1 MIKVFCDH
9 CGRSF
14 ETIALAQHSPSD
26 AISIINESAFKIK
39 EKVFLLCPECEKEVY
54 EFIINPSKK
63 VDSKKNDTLSQ
74 MMTKEQFPKT
84 KDWTVQTNFT
94 GKALKELTSRFSS
107 CKDENEDKNKT
118 EDDNFYKWISVP
130 TFGGDGDGGSWEF
143 STLEETP
150 EKETTKEETTKEKTS
165 EEETTKEAPS
175 LHEALD
181 RLDKIVGE
189 AIDDMPL
196 DASYSEMVNAAVDKI
211 NSSGIREEIM
221 EALRG
226 LRKEVKVKMDK
237 NRENGVF

>member
-9 CGRSF
+9 CGNLF
-14 ETIALAQHSPSD
+14 ETISPSD
-26 AISIINESAFKIK
+26 IDGKIK
-39 EKVFLLCPECEKEVY
+39 GGFYKFRERNFLLCPECEKEVY

-74 MMTKEQFPKT
+74 MMIKEKFPKT
-84 KDWTVQTNFT
+84 EDCIVQTNFT

-107 CKDENEDKNKT
+107 CKNENEDMNKT

-130 TFGGDGDGGSWEF
+130 TFGGDGDSWEF

-150 EKETTKEETTKEKTS
+150 KEETTKEEITK
-165 EEETTKEAPS
+165 EETTKEAPS

-181 RLDKIVGE
+181 KLDKIVGE

-196 DASYSEMVNAAVDKI
+196 DASYTEMINAAVDKV
-211 NSSGIREEIM
+211 NSSGIKEEIM

-226 LRKEVKVKMDK
+226 LREEEKVQMYK

>member
-9 CGRSF
+9 CGNLF
-14 ETIALAQHSPSD
+14 ETISPSD
-26 AISIINESAFKIK
+26 IDGKIK
-39 EKVFLLCPECEKEVY
+39 GGFYKFRERNFLLCPECEKEVY

-74 MMTKEQFPKT
+74 MMIKEKFPKT
-84 KDWTVQTNFT
+84 EDCIVQTNFT

-107 CKDENEDKNKT
+107 CKNENEDMNKT

-130 TFGGDGDGGSWEF
+130 TFGGDGNSWEF

-150 EKETTKEETTKEKTS
+150 KEETTKEEITK
-165 EEETTKEAPS
+165 EETTKEAPS

-181 RLDKIVGE
+181 KLDKIVGE

-196 DASYSEMVNAAVDKI
+196 DASYTEMINAAVDKV
-211 NSSGIREEIM
+211 NSSGIKEEIM

-226 LRKEVKVKMDK
+226 LREEEKVQMYK

>member
-1 MIKVFCDH
+1 M
-9 CGRSF
+9 
-14 ETIALAQHSPSD
+14 
-26 AISIINESAFKIK
+26 
-39 EKVFLLCPECEKEVY
+39 LCPECEKEVY

-74 MMTKEQFPKT
+74 MMIKEKFPKT
-84 KDWTVQTNFT
+84 EDCIVQTNFT

-107 CKDENEDKNKT
+107 CKNENEDMNKT

-130 TFGGDGDGGSWEF
+130 TFGGDGDSWEF

-150 EKETTKEETTKEKTS
+150 KEETTKEEITK
-165 EEETTKEAPS
+165 EETTKEAPS

-181 RLDKIVGE
+181 KLDKIVGE

-196 DASYSEMVNAAVDKI
+196 DASYTEMINAAVDKV
-211 NSSGIREEIM
+211 NSSGIKEEIM

-226 LRKEVKVKMDK
+226 LREEEKVQMYK

>member
-26 AISIINESAFKIK
+26 AISIINESVFKIK

-94 GKALKELTSRFSS
+94 GKAVKELTSRFSS

-181 RLDKIVGE
+181 KLDKIVGE

>member
-9 CGRSF
+9 CGNLF
-14 ETIALAQHSPSD
+14 ETISPSD
-26 AISIINESAFKIK
+26 IDGKIK
-39 EKVFLLCPECEKEVY
+39 RGFYKFRERNFLLCPECEKEVY

-74 MMTKEQFPKT
+74 MMIKEKFPKT
-84 KDWTVQTNFT
+84 EDCIVQTNFT

-107 CKDENEDKNKT
+107 CKNENEDMNKT
-118 EDDNFYKWISVP
+118 EDDNFYKRISVP
-130 TFGGDGDGGSWEF
+130 TFGGDGDSWEF

-150 EKETTKEETTKEKTS
+150 KEETTKEEITK
-165 EEETTKEAPS
+165 EETTKEAPS

-181 RLDKIVGE
+181 KLDKIVGE

-196 DASYSEMVNAAVDKI
+196 DASYTEMINAAVDKV
-211 NSSGIREEIM
+211 NSSGIKEEIM

-226 LRKEVKVKMDK
+226 LREEEKVQMYK

>member
-9 CGRSF
+9 CGNLF
-14 ETIALAQHSPSD
+14 ETISPSD
-26 AISIINESAFKIK
+26 IDGKIK
-39 EKVFLLCPECEKEVY
+39 GGFYKFRERNFLLCPECEKEVY

-74 MMTKEQFPKT
+74 MMTKEQFLKT

-150 EKETTKEETTKEKTS
+150 EEVTSEEETS

-181 RLDKIVGE
+181 KLDKIVGE

-211 NSSGIREEIM
+211 NSSGIKEEIM

>member
-9 CGRSF
+9 CGNLF
-14 ETIALAQHSPSD
+14 ETISPSD
-26 AISIINESAFKIK
+26 IDGKIK
-39 EKVFLLCPECEKEVY
+39 GGFYKFRERNFLLCPECEKEVY

-74 MMTKEQFPKT
+74 MMIKEKFPKT
-84 KDWTVQTNFT
+84 EDCIVQTNFT
-94 GKALKELTSRFSS
+94 SKALKELTSRFSS
-107 CKDENEDKNKT
+107 CKNENEDMNKT

-130 TFGGDGDGGSWEF
+130 TFGGDGDSWEF

-150 EKETTKEETTKEKTS
+150 KEETTKEEITK
-165 EEETTKEAPS
+165 EETTKEAPS

-181 RLDKIVGE
+181 KLDKIVGE

-196 DASYSEMVNAAVDKI
+196 DASYTEMINAAVDKV
-211 NSSGIREEIM
+211 NSSGIKEEIM

-226 LRKEVKVKMDK
+226 LREEEKVQMYK